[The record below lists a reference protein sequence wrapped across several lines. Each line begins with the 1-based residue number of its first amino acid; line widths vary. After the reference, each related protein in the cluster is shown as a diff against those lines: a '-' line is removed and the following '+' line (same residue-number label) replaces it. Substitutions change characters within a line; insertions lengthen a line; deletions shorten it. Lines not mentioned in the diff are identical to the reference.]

1 MLTESSPE
9 LFGLHILHVHT
20 ELVVPDVGEQF

>member
-20 ELVVPDVGEQF
+20 ELVPDVGEQF